1 MVTDKEIILAAG
13 KTVWFG
19 IRLRLRGT
27 SCRQGSIPYN
37 EKELIKYAKH

>member
-37 EKELIKYAKH
+37 EKRTYKIRKH